1 MARVVVPRRR
11 HRLRRR
17 NVWRVAREARVDG
30 DLDAMPVVHADPK
43 HVVRVRHLLGLRVE
57 VTVDRFSDNFEL
69 DLARG
74 GGREGTRRGGGAEVS
89 HARRRPRGG
98 GGGEEKTRESERERE
113 RERERGERTREN
125 ERERERTRERA
136 LGRNEVRAGEMGTSA
151 RGGRTRVQR
160 ARNATARASA
170 NAPARR
176 AAASH
181 AENSAKQK
189 NSANKNRFVM
199 SERVSKK
206 KNSERR
212 KE

>member
-98 GGGEEKTRESERERE
+98 GGGEEKTRERARENERENEKEARE
-113 RERERGERTREN
+113 RERTREN
-125 ERERERTRERA
+125 EREREREHWDGTKCERA
-136 LGRNEVRAGEMGTSA
+136 RWERARAGGE
-151 RGGRTRVQR
+151 R
-160 ARNATARASA
+160 AFNARATQRRGP
-170 NAPARR
+170 APTHRL
-176 AAASH
+176 AALQH
-181 AENSAKQK
+181 RTLRIVP
-189 NSANKNRFVM
+189 NKRIVQT
-199 SERVSKK
+199 RIDL
-206 KNSERR
+206 
-212 KE
+212 